1 MAPPFARPACA
12 RGGLIGGEEVGTQSM
27 RPVITPPI
35 RPCRFARFPA
45 GTVKPRQGH
54 ASRPSERT
62 RLSTPMSSARRTK
75 RGRAPEQPTTIWA
88 PPAMPAGAQIKEE
101 EAPPAMPAGA
111 QIKEEEAPPAMPAGA
126 QIKEEEA
133 PPAMPAGAQIKEAPP
148 AMPAGAVEG
157 AAKNPWVVEAQQRP
171 PWWLDCS
178 LDGVELGPDGQRVY
192 IGPYDKIRG
201 PMCHSFNKRGTLCGF
216 ELADLDQRNRGMV
229 KRLRSRVI
237 RGRGD
242 ARSVVGG
249 RCFCILDTSGALSR
263 RADRSLVNPAANA
276 QLNALCS
283 HGYVACQS
291 LRVLPCCERSIAIE
305 GHTRPQ
311 GPLGPLRFTSHAGQC
326 RYEAGVSVVGE
337 QGAAAIAAQ
346 AALQGRRG
354 SFEY

>member
-1 MAPPFARPACA
+1 M
-12 RGGLIGGEEVGTQSM
+12 
-27 RPVITPPI
+27 
-35 RPCRFARFPA
+35 PA
-45 GTVKPRQGH
+45 GAQIK
-54 ASRPSERT
+54 E
-62 RLSTPMSSARRTK
+62 
-75 RGRAPEQPTTIWA
+75 EEA